1 MKKKISFLILVNNEA
16 KTIKKEISD
25 ILKLKKKINFRLI
38 IVQDGSS
45 DGTYEILNK
54 LIKKDIRLFNKRDR
68 MGYYN
73 AFRKGVELSEGDV
86 IFFSDTGGKYDYKNF
101 IKFYKYYEKK
111 NLDLLACYR
120 IDREDKLLR
129 RILTLFYTI
138 IINSIF
144 FLNFKDYD
152 CGFKIFNRSKLLKI
166 LKNYNFDKNL
176 ITSQIFLYF
185 VKNKFNILQLPIK
198 YKEKKNRNSRG
209 IPTNKIIPIIIRS
222 LFNLIRIRLDNK
234 TS

>member
-16 KTIKKEISD
+16 KTIKREISN

-54 LIKKDIRLFNKRDR
+54 LRRKDIILFNKKNR

-73 AFRKGVELSEGDV
+73 AFRKGVELSEGNV

-101 IKFYKYYEKK
+101 VNFYKYYKKK

-120 IDREDKLLR
+120 TDREDKLLR
-129 RILTLFYTI
+129 RTLTLFYTI

-166 LKNYNFDKNL
+166 LKYYNFDKNL

-185 VKNKFNILQLPIK
+185 VKNNFNILQLPIK

-209 IPTNKIIPIIIRS
+209 IPTNKIIPIVIRS

>member
-1 MKKKISFLILVNNEA
+1 ME
-16 KTIKKEISD
+16 
-25 ILKLKKKINFRLI
+25 
-38 IVQDGSS
+38 
-45 DGTYEILNK
+45 
-54 LIKKDIRLFNKRDR
+54 
-68 MGYYN
+68 
-73 AFRKGVELSEGDV
+73 
-86 IFFSDTGGKYDYKNF
+86 KYDYKNF

-185 VKNKFNILQLPIK
+185 VKKINLTFYNFQLNIK
-198 YKEKKNRNSRG
+198 KKKNRNSRG
-209 IPTNKIIPIIIRS
+209 IPTNK
-222 LFNLIRIRLDNK
+222 K
-234 TS
+234 